1 MLHHLEDDTI
11 TQRMRAY
18 LQIIAAVFALIGVG
32 WVVHLWRRHWRASI
46 EALPP
51 GPRPWPIIG
60 NLLELDAAA
69 PHTALTR
76 LAGRYGPV
84 FGLQL
89 GGVYTVVLADAEL
102 IREALRSEALMGR
115 APLYVTH
122 GIMGGY
128 GKSGYNMLQ
137 NKEKRV
143 MVLMFL
149 EEMS

>member
-1 MLHHLEDDTI
+1 MCGYVKTNPHGTADARARCI
-11 TQRMRAY
+11 TSKMIQSLSERARARVH
-18 LQIIAAVFALIGVG
+18 LQIIAAVFALIAAGL
-32 WVVHLWRRHWRASI
+32 VVHLWRRRAVRG
-46 EALPP
+46 ALPP

-69 PHTALTR
+69 PHAALAR

-102 IREALRSEALMGR
+102 IREALRSEALAGR

-122 GIMGGY
+122 GIMGGF
-128 GKSGYNMLQ
+128 GEN
-137 NKEKRV
+137 
-143 MVLMFL
+143 
-149 EEMS
+149 